1 MDDEQRFQERPRGIL
16 YRLVQALTGILIL
29 ACLISG
35 YLGLRAI
42 VWRRSADLPALLSSG
57 LTIAFVVGLVLG
69 GFYLILGARGLR
81 LVLNFNWM
89 SVQLGL
95 VFGMLL
101 YGIANAITPL
111 LPTYAREDFVAR
123 GLQGA
128 VDGALIGA
136 FAGAIVSLIDRKPVL
151 LTRFGITRYT
161 LLFLLVLIV
170 LAAIITVGNQPSI
183 SRTIAFWLFVP
194 AVLILRLLVSVY
206 DRWRDNRY
214 VRWDDWDENLVE

>member
-1 MDDEQRFQERPRGIL
+1 MGDEQRYQERPRGIL

-42 VWRRSADLPALLSSG
+42 VWHRSADLPALLSSG

-69 GFYLILGARGLR
+69 GLYLIFGARGMR
-81 LVLNFNWM
+81 FVLNFNWM

-136 FAGAIVSLIDRKPVL
+136 FAGALVSLIDRKPVM
-151 LTRFGITRYT
+151 LTRSGIVRYS
-161 LLFLLVLIV
+161 LLFLLVLII
-170 LAAIITVGNQPSI
+170 LAAIIALGNQPNI
-183 SRTIAFWLFVP
+183 SRNLSFWLVVP
-194 AVLILRLLVSVY
+194 AVLILRLSVRVY
-206 DRWRDNRY
+206 DRWRDNR
-214 VRWDDWDENLVE
+214 RAQWDDWEEDPVE

>member
-69 GFYLILGARGLR
+69 GFYLIFGARGMR
-81 LVLNFNWM
+81 FVLNFNWM

-161 LLFLLVLIV
+161 LLFLLVLII
-170 LAAIITVGNQPSI
+170 LAAIITIGNQPQI
-183 SRTIAFWLFVP
+183 SRNVAFWLFVP